1 MSRFFFSLSV
11 RAKVAGAIGVVALML
26 AAFGGLAFTTLSSLQ
41 IGSDRYDAIVVA
53 KDVTADVLPPPLYV
67 VEANMVAYQALDAT
81 GADLEAKFERLA
93 VLKKDFQAREDYW
106 QNTLSA
112 SEGMRPLLAES
123 VKTGH
128 EFWTTLEEQV
138 IPALRGSDREVAHDA
153 VAKTLQSS
161 YDKHRSAV
169 DELVKVAL
177 ERVSTTEAE
186 ASSAVSS
193 RTRLMVLV
201 FAAALLFAALVSWVL
216 VRWVTGAVH
225 SVSSVASRLA
235 AADLTVEP
243 STTEGG
249 DELVSMDRDLRNA
262 IATLHGSMYDA
273 SGQVAGLAAAAEE
286 LSAVSTQLGA
296 SAEESSTQAVLV
308 SDSTGEV
315 TATVQSVAAAVEE
328 LSMSVEEIDAA
339 CRRAAA
345 TAADAGEAAREART
359 TVARLSTSSHEV
371 SSIARTISDIAE
383 QTKLLALNATI
394 EAARA
399 GEAGKG
405 FAVVANEVKD
415 LARETTDATG
425 AIESQLSRIA
435 GDASEAVAV
444 ITKIVDI
451 VSGIVVSQS
460 DIANSVGEQNKAANE
475 IARNIAEAARLT
487 GSISDSVSGVAF
499 AASSTADGAS
509 SCARAAAELAEMSAQ
524 LRLITGRFSL

>member
-1 MSRFFFSLSV
+1 
-11 RAKVAGAIGVVALML
+11 
-26 AAFGGLAFTTLSSLQ
+26 
-41 IGSDRYDAIVVA
+41 
-53 KDVTADVLPPPLYV
+53 
-67 VEANMVAYQALDAT
+67 
-81 GADLEAKFERLA
+81 
-93 VLKKDFQAREDYW
+93 
-106 QNTLSA
+106 
-112 SEGMRPLLAES
+112 
-123 VKTGH
+123 
-128 EFWTTLEEQV
+128 
-138 IPALRGSDREVAHDA
+138 
-153 VAKTLQSS
+153 
-161 YDKHRSAV
+161 
-169 DELVKVAL
+169 
-177 ERVSTTEAE
+177 
-186 ASSAVSS
+186 
-193 RTRLMVLV
+193 
-201 FAAALLFAALVSWVL
+201 
-216 VRWVTGAVH
+216 
-225 SVSSVASRLA
+225 
-235 AADLTVEP
+235 
-243 STTEGG
+243 
-249 DELVSMDRDLRNA
+249 
-262 IATLHGSMYDA
+262 
-273 SGQVAGLAAAAEE
+273 
-286 LSAVSTQLGA
+286 
-296 SAEESSTQAVLV
+296 
-308 SDSTGEV
+308 
-315 TATVQSVAAAVEE
+315 
-328 LSMSVEEIDAA
+328 
-339 CRRAAA
+339 
-345 TAADAGEAAREART
+345 
-359 TVARLSTSSHEV
+359 V